1 MPNFINFKDS
11 NGTTR
16 KLQVSNFNT
25 NDDVIRLITELS
37 SSVANQQVNF
47 NGISQPINLFNGSNQ
62 LAINSN
68 GSALVR
74 NLSGEPLTVTFADT
88 LATRDS
94 FFEASSTG
102 VSVGTSLTT
111 LLSVDTRN
119 FNFISFEVTNGAT
132 AFNNCQVQAK
142 YNSASNIWN
151 GKTFSAADWT
161 TGTGKQSGNSR
172 ISIIEASG
180 SLITLASNTTGW
192 VEIDCSRYEAVR
204 LQASVASGTSSVTTR
219 GYAK

>member
-1 MPNFINFKDS
+1 
-11 NGTTR
+11 
-16 KLQVSNFNT
+16 
-25 NDDVIRLITELS
+25 
-37 SSVANQQVNF
+37 
-47 NGISQPINLFNGSNQ
+47 
-62 LAINSN
+62 
-68 GSALVR
+68 
-74 NLSGEPLTVTFADT
+74 
-88 LATRDS
+88 
-94 FFEASSTG
+94 
-102 VSVGTSLTT
+102 
-111 LLSVDTRN
+111 
-119 FNFISFEVTNGAT
+119 
-132 AFNNCQVQAK
+132 VQAK